1 MNPLQKCLQQT
12 FLTKCVSAK
21 IYSENI
27 TLCNV
32 VYFRLCNDLMHILPP
47 VTDSMATI
55 IRDLPKAFNHLPNNQ
70 FQSICKR
77 QIKCCS
83 DYGFSLWHGR
93 KQKRETIVGKGEN
106 AGYQHFLHF
115 QQCFQK
121 FNLPGSLKVRIMW
134 Q

>member
-1 MNPLQKCLQQT
+1 MNPLQKYLQQT

-21 IYSENI
+21 IYSENII

-55 IRDLPKAFNHLPNNQ
+55 IRDLPNAFNHLPNNQ

-93 KQKRETIVGKGEN
+93 KQERNHCGKRRK
-106 AGYQHFLHF
+106 
-115 QQCFQK
+115 CW
-121 FNLPGSLKVRIMW
+121 LPAFSPFPTMFSKV
-134 Q
+134 